1 MNDFGCDLHHLT
13 GVFKSRA
20 FYKKDAS
27 RKARTFEIIEGPGC
41 TPDPRTGRA
50 IKVRWADGTVDNV
63 SSYDIEILVSKDGK
77 DIKAPIT
84 NFTGND
90 VPVVADGVPSEL
102 PMRSAKA
109 HGKGRVAYA
118 WKEDE
123 HGE

>member
-1 MNDFGCDLHHLT
+1 MHDFGKLDLHHLK
-13 GVFKSRA
+13 GVFKKNVFFNTKASRA
-20 FYKKDAS
+20 ERSFS
-27 RKARTFEIIEGPGC
+27 IIEGPGC

-50 IKVRWADGTVDNV
+50 IKVRWADGAVDNI

-90 VPVVADGVPSEL
+90 VPVPDAAPAE
-102 PMRSAKA
+102 PPTRAAKA

-118 WKEDE
+118 WKE
-123 HGE
+123 GE

>member
-1 MNDFGCDLHHLT
+1 MHDFGKLDLHHLK
-13 GVFKSRA
+13 GVFKKNVFFNIKASRA
-20 FYKKDAS
+20 ERSFS
-27 RKARTFEIIEGPGC
+27 IIEGPGC

-50 IKVRWADGTVDNV
+50 IKVRCEDGTVDNI

-90 VPVVADGVPSEL
+90 VPVVADGTPSEP

-118 WKEDE
+118 WKE
-123 HGE
+123 GE

>member
-50 IKVRWADGTVDNV
+50 IKVRWADGTVDNI

-84 NFTGND
+84 AFSGND
-90 VPVVADGVPSEL
+90 VTVVPDAAPAE
-102 PMRSAKA
+102 PPTKTAKPR
-109 HGKGRVAYA
+109 GRVA
-118 WKEDE
+118 WKSEDE